1 MTSRRSLALV
11 VLGVVL
17 ALAGLVTGYVRLE
30 LGEPEPFAERAVEAL
45 RSEEVRGVI
54 AEQVAVEMLERGS
67 PDIVASR
74 PLVLTAVEAV
84 LETDQFEPVLR
95 GSAVTAHQLLFRG
108 DRDVIVELAEARDAL
123 LPAVES
129 VSPEVARQIPA
140 DLSPRIAEIRR
151 SHVAT
156 SVVRVAD
163 GAGIAVVPLLIA
175 AVAALGLGVA
185 LAPDRR
191 RALAT
196 AGIVLAA
203 GTAGGLLAM
212 AALRVQVVSHAGEV
226 GVLSE
231 DDARTAAGAAWDA
244 LAGGLERWL
253 VVVGVAGLAVAAGT
267 LVAEARVDRAAALRH
282 AAEIVA
288 GGALPRPVKLL
299 RGLALTGLG
308 ALVLL
313 GAQPVLAAAVAVFGA
328 ALVVLGLAEAVS
340 MVGGSVRPARSQ
352 PKRHRRSTVV
362 GSAAVLLVAV
372 VAGVALLSGRGSP
385 VTLDEEEIT
394 ACNGLRVL
402 CDRRLDEVVLPG
414 THNSMSAADRP
425 GWFFANQIRPIPR
438 QLGDGIRFLML
449 DPHYGLVDSQ
459 GRVRTDLR
467 AEGTSRN
474 RVARQLGVEAVEAAE
489 RLAGRLGIVP
499 SEGDREVFLCHTLC
513 ELGAERMSVT
523 LDEIRAFLERHPSEV
538 LAIFIES
545 SVDPREVEE
554 EVEDADLESYLA
566 TLRRGRALPTLRELI
581 ASGRRLVIFDEDD
594 GGDASWYQP
603 GFVFLQDTSIDSLL
617 DSPIACDPRR
627 GTPESPL
634 LLMNH
639 WIDRFPPSPRRNRA
653 ASDRR
658 TLLQRIRNCRNA
670 LGRPPN
676 LIAVDFYEG
685 GDVIRIARELNR
697 DGAAVGEDG

>member
-17 ALAGLVTGYVRLE
+17 ALAGVVAGYVKLE
-30 LGEPEPFAERAVEAL
+30 LAEPEPFADRAVAAL

-74 PLVLTAVEAV
+74 PFVLTAVEAV

-95 GSAVTAHQLLFRG
+95 RTAVTAHQLLFRG
-108 DRDVIVELAEARDAL
+108 DRDVIVELEEARDVL

-140 DLSPRIAEIRR
+140 ELSPRIAEIRG

-156 SVVRVAD
+156 WAVRVAD
-163 GAGIAVVPLLIA
+163 GAGVAVVPLLIA

-191 RALAT
+191 RTLVV
-196 AGIVLAA
+196 AGILLAA
-203 GTAGGLLAM
+203 GAVGGLLAM
-212 AALRVQVVSHAGEV
+212 AALRAQVVSHAGEV

-231 DDARTAAGAAWDA
+231 DDARAAAGAAWDA
-244 LAGGLERWL
+244 LAGGLERWFA
-253 VVVGVAGLAVAAGT
+253 VVGVAGLAVAAGT
-267 LVAEARVDRAAALRH
+267 LVAEARVDRATALRH
-282 AAEIVA
+282 VAEIVA

-308 ALVLL
+308 ALVLF
-313 GAQPVLAAAVAVFGA
+313 GAQPVLAAAVVVFGA

-340 MVGGSVRPARSQ
+340 MVGGSVRPARSE
-352 PKRHRRSTVV
+352 PKRQRRTAV
-362 GSAAVLLVAV
+362 AAGAAALLVAAV
-372 VAGVALLSGRGSP
+372 VGVAVRSAGGSP
-385 VTLDEEEIT
+385 APLEETEIT
-394 ACNGLRVL
+394 ACNGLPVL

-414 THNSMSAADRP
+414 THNSMSTADRP

-438 QLGDGIRFLML
+438 QLADGIRFLML
-449 DPHYGLVDSQ
+449 DPHYGVVDSK

-474 RVARQLGVEAVEAAE
+474 RVARQLGVEAVGAAE
-489 RLAGRLGIVP
+489 RLAGRLGILP
-499 SEGDREVFLCHTLC
+499 REGDREVFLCHTLC

-523 LDEIRAFLERHPSEV
+523 LDEIRAFLERHRSEV
-538 LAIFIES
+538 LVVFMES
-545 SVDPREVEE
+545 SVDSRDVEE
-554 EVEDADLESYLA
+554 EVEDADLEPYLA
-566 TLRRGRALPTLRELI
+566 TLRRGRPLPRLRDLI

-603 GFVFLQDTSIDSLL
+603 GFVFVQDTNIDSLL
-617 DSPIACDPRR
+617 DSVTACDPRR

-639 WIDRFPPSPRRNRA
+639 WIDRFPPSPRQNRA
-653 ASDRR
+653 VSDRR
-658 TLLQRIRNCRNA
+658 TLLRRVRSCREV

-685 GDVIRIARELNR
+685 GEVIRTARELNR
-697 DGAAVGEDG
+697 DGAVVGAGG